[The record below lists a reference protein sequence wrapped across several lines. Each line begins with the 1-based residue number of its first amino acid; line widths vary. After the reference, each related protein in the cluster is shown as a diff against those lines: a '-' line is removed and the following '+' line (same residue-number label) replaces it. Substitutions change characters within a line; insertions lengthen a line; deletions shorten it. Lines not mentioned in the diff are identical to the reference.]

1 MTGNHKYIGTWLTM
15 KSLVISLTYFCV
27 LACTCVHVHVY
38 RDACVYMCVEARGHP
53 WVSILKWQIS
63 GAVHFVKTI
72 SHWSLPPQCWD
83 YHTQH
88 IYIVSKGQTQ
98 ELKLEQQAFY

>member
-1 MTGNHKYIGTWLTM
+1 M

-27 LACTCVHVHVY
+27 LVYTCVHVHVY

-72 SHWSLPPQCWD
+72 SLVSASLVLGLPHSACLHCL
-83 YHTQH
+83 YRSNT
-88 IYIVSKGQTQ
+88 GT
-98 ELKLEQQAFY
+98 